1 MRYKTFEQI
10 ISEERLT
17 RYVQA
22 CGGNTRKAMALYRYN
37 LRLSQEMFTIIS
49 CFEVSLRNAINVI
62 LINRFGNDWL
72 KDSIMPNG
80 IFTIRNTHK
89 TYDIILYAYQKLV
102 HEQSYT
108 HTKLLAE
115 MEFGI
120 WKYMFSPVQFNQ
132 TGRVLLRA
140 FPNKERSTAEVQY
153 NHSYFFNELDKINT
167 MRNRIA
173 HHEPVCFYLQ
183 DAVINTTHVLGIYS
197 KMQRLFAWMGIDS
210 RALLYGL
217 DHVQQVCKKINEL
230 ND

>member
-1 MRYKTFEQI
+1 MRYREFERI
-10 ISEERLT
+10 ISEDRMN

-72 KDSIMPNG
+72 M
-80 IFTIRNTHK
+80 
-89 TYDIILYAYQKLV
+89 
-102 HEQSYT
+102 
-108 HTKLLAE
+108 
-115 MEFGI
+115 
-120 WKYMFSPVQFNQ
+120 QFNQ

-140 FPNKERSTAEVQY
+140 FPNKERSTSEVQY

-183 DAVINTTHVLGIYS
+183 D
-197 KMQRLFAWMGIDS
+197 
-210 RALLYGL
+210 
-217 DHVQQVCKKINEL
+217 
-230 ND
+230 

>member
-1 MRYKTFEQI
+1 
-10 ISEERLT
+10 
-17 RYVQA
+17 
-22 CGGNTRKAMALYRYN
+22 
-37 LRLSQEMFTIIS
+37 MFTIIS

-89 TYDIILYAYQKLV
+89 TYDIIQYAYQKLV

-140 FPNKERSTAEVQY
+140 FPNKERSTSEVQY

-183 DAVINTTHVLGIYS
+183 DAVINTSHVLGIYS
-197 KMQRLFAWMGIDS
+197 KMQTLFTWMGIDS

-217 DHVQQVCKKINEL
+217 DHVQQVCMKINEL
-230 ND
+230 KDE